1 MKITKTRLK
10 EIIKE
15 EVQKIL
21 TEARTKAD
29 QGTLDAMGDKPP
41 SDPDDKEYMKGY
53 NDIVKFRGEEELDEM
68 STAGGATASV
78 EGAPAK
84 EEQATEQ

>member
-21 TEARTKAD
+21 EAKHKD
-29 QGTLDAMGDKPP
+29 EKVSG
-41 SDPDDKEYMKGY
+41 
-53 NDIVKFRGEEELDEM
+53 VKVVEEEEELDEM

-78 EGAPAK
+78 EGAPVK
-84 EEQATEQ
+84 EQ